1 MPCLKSVKEV
11 CLHQCVLLL
20 QRHAEL
26 SVLAQQGVELQQV
39 SCQRL
44 CILLQ
49 IRRLTVLYF
58 DLTWWDGVGL
68 AVACVRVHREGYRDV
83 RLMLLNS

>member
-11 CLHQCVLLL
+11 RLHQCVLLL
-20 QRHAEL
+20 EGQAEL

-39 SCQRL
+39 SSQHL

-49 IRRLTVLYF
+49 LCLLTVLCF
-58 DLTWWDGVGL
+58 NLTW
-68 AVACVRVHREGYRDV
+68 
-83 RLMLLNS
+83 

>member
-11 CLHQCVLLL
+11 CLHQGVLLL
-20 QRHAEL
+20 EGQAEL

-39 SCQRL
+39 SSQHL

-49 IRRLTVLYF
+49 LCLLTVLYF
-58 DLTWWDGVGL
+58 NLTW
-68 AVACVRVHREGYRDV
+68 
-83 RLMLLNS
+83 